1 MVTQEY
7 NCSSIQIFFLTSSD
21 TKPTEDVSNGSV
33 VIEVDTGKQFRFDIE
48 NVTWHDFGYV
58 KVVF

>member
-7 NCSSIQIFFLTSSD
+7 NRSSIQIIFLTSSD
-21 TKPTEDVSNGSV
+21 TKPTEDVDNGSV
-33 VIEVDTGKQFRFDIE
+33 IIEVDTGKEYRFDKE
-48 NVTWHDFGYV
+48 NIRWYDFGYV